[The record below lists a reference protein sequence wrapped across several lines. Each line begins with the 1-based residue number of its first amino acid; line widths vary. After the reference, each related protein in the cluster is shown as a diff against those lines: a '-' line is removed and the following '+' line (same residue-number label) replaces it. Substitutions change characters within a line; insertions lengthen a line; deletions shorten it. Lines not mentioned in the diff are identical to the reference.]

1 MANALA
7 QQRQNNRFKPT
18 QAAYADLFTVAC
30 ALVLVGTSLWLYF
43 DDNGLSVN
51 LNIVIT
57 AFAGAIFG
65 LIGFYNPTI
74 SRWTS
79 IGAAVIGLNGIFYYL
94 SIYADACT
102 FSQTM
107 TMIYWIS
114 ALATGGLFA
123 QVIISREQKTL
134 EKARTSQRTGE
145 VRVRRLRQRVTT
157 GSIVLYVSM
166 IFFALIALIPFL
178 WMISTS
184 FMTLGETI
192 NRTWVPAEMQVCN
205 YYEAWE
211 TANFSSY
218 FRNSLIIA
226 SVTISGLL
234 LVSILSAYAFARIK
248 FVGRGL
254 IFTLLLATLMVPEVV
269 VMIPNYLTVSGQIL
283 PIPVTTG
290 ETLALTGASQFPF
303 FGIAGID
310 IGTGR
315 DFTWIDTLA
324 ALSLPFMGSAFSIF
338 LLRQF
343 FVQIP
348 NDLWEA
354 ARIDGAGHLRF
365 LVQIVV
371 PISRAPILT
380 VTLLTFIGSWNSLL
394 WPLLVTRDPDLW
406 RPISYGLQ
414 AFNDEAGTSTHLAT
428 AGATITILPMLA
440 LYFMTQK
447 TFTEGIAT
455 TGLKG

>member
-1 MANALA
+1 MANARLQQA
-7 QQRQNNRFKPT
+7 QTNRFRATK
-18 QAAYADLFTVAC
+18 AAYADLFTIGC

-43 DDNGLSVN
+43 DDNGLDYN
-51 LNIVIT
+51 LNIVLT
-57 AFAGAIFG
+57 AFAGAAFG
-65 LIGFYNPTI
+65 LIGLYNPSV

-79 IGAAVIGLNGIFYYL
+79 LGAAFVGLNGVFYYL
-94 SIYADACT
+94 TIYADACT
-102 FSQTM
+102 FSGTM
-107 TMIYWIS
+107 TAIFWIS
-114 ALATGGLFA
+114 ALATGGLFGQVVIGRENKVIQRA
-123 QVIISREQKTL
+123 QTSR
-134 EKARTSQRTGE
+134 RTGNSRARKLRG
-145 VRVRRLRQRVTT
+145 RVST
-157 GSIVLYVSM
+157 GSVVLYTTM
-166 IFFALIALIPFL
+166 IFFSVIALVPFM

-192 NRTWVPAEMQVCN
+192 NRTWVPAQMQVCN

-218 FRNSLIIA
+218 FRNSILIAIA
-226 SVTISGLL
+226 TISGLL
-234 LVSILSAYAFARIK
+234 LVTILSAYAFARIQ
-248 FVGRGL
+248 FVGRSL
-254 IFTLLLATLMVPEVV
+254 IFTALLATLMVPEIV

-290 ETLALTGASQFPF
+290 ETLQLTTTAEAPFVALQGV
-303 FGIAGID
+303 D

-324 ALSLPFMGSAFSIF
+324 ALSLPFMGSAFAIF

-343 FVQIP
+343 FMQIP

-380 VTLLTFIGSWNSLL
+380 VTLLTFIASWNSLL
-394 WPLLVTRDPDLW
+394 WPLLVTRDPDMW

-428 AGATITILPMLA
+428 AGATITILPMLV